1 MADIDELFGG
11 FDEPMG
17 FDEGEAINPVVVEDE
32 SQQNVYVFVIEI

>member
-17 FDEGEAINPVVVEDE
+17 FDEGEATNPVVVEDE
-32 SQQNVYVFVIEI
+32 SQQNE